1 MIMNRNQTT
10 SSRGFSTSSLIP
22 HLSYLKRKTAC
33 RFTLIELLVVIAIIA
48 ILAGMLL
55 PALNKARQTA
65 QKIVCAN
72 NLNAIGKATIMYT
85 LDYNDWLLPSRVP
98 DYDNTRD
105 QWHMALSGVNYAGNK
120 STRYAGWGT
129 TFYGN
134 TKRKGTY
141 YCPSANPKAF
151 YYCTTYAHNR
161 YLFGYPSSGP
171 RFSRKTSCV
180 TQPTITV
187 VAGDTSEV
195 NGYVLHDVATFA
207 YRHAPGFD
215 PGDGTR
221 ALGSGFYL
229 LNGSKIVT
237 GAVNVLYFDGH
248 VLPKTFQQI
257 KADSPTG
264 DVLKLG
270 YDQNQK
276 GETWP

>member
-1 MIMNRNQTT
+1 MNRTQTT
-10 SSRGFSTSSLIP
+10 FARPAVFTNTCL
-22 HLSYLKRKTAC
+22 HRKTAC

-98 DYDNTRD
+98 DYDSNRD
-105 QWHMALSGVNYAGNK
+105 QWHMALSGVNWEGKK

-161 YLFGYPSSGP
+161 YLFGYPSSSGP
-171 RFSRKTSCV
+171 FFSRKTSCV
-180 TQPTITV
+180 TQPTMTV
-187 VAGDTSEV
+187 IAGDTSEV
-195 NGYVLHDVATFA
+195 TGYVLHDVGTFA
-207 YRHAPGFD
+207 YRHAPGSD
-215 PGDGTR
+215 PGDGVR
-221 ALGSGFYL
+221 ALGLGYAL

-257 KADSPTG
+257 RADSPTG

-276 GETWP
+276 GATW